1 MQKFRHIA
9 FISKDPAK
17 VYDYYHRLF
26 GIEQVWLSPLGA
38 VHVIDGLVNIA
49 FIQQSTTAA
58 EVANTHRIDGRELTK
73 DRGLII
79 MAFLS
84 TTWTRS

>member
-58 EVANTHRIDGRELTK
+58 EVPRRQ
-73 DRGLII
+73 RGQGPE
-79 MAFLS
+79 
-84 TTWTRS
+84 